1 MNEELKIFKA
11 LADETRLKIIKILL
25 KGEHCVCKIVPHTNR
40 SQSTVSNQLSK
51 LENLGIVKSKRDGRR
66 ICYYIVNDKIE
77 KILNI
82 FKKGV

>member
-11 LADETRLKIIKILL
+11 LADETRLKIVKTLL
-25 KGEHCVCKIVPHTNR
+25 KGEHCVCKIVPYTNR

-66 ICYYIVNDKIE
+66 ICYYIANNKIE